1 MVDILEMLILMI
13 VIVGLTLF
21 VKHTQAKHG
30 VDYGKM
36 CSGRPLKEELL
47 ERIGEEIN

>member
-13 VIVGLTLF
+13 VIVGLTFF

-30 VDYGKM
+30 VNYGKM
-36 CSGRPLKEELL
+36 CSVRPLKEELL
-47 ERIGEEIN
+47 EKVGDEN